1 MSGDFLDANIIL
13 YSFDV
18 DDRKREVSQ
27 QVVAQALVSDACIS
41 FQVVQEV
48 LNVLTRTAHQP
59 ASQADAYQV
68 LTNIL
73 VPLWRVMP
81 SQGLYARALELH
93 SRYQYG
99 FYDSL
104 MIAAALA
111 SGCTRLY
118 SEDLQ
123 AGQRIEG
130 LTIVDPFS

>member
-48 LNVLTRTAHQP
+48 LNVLTRRARQP

-81 SQGLYARALELH
+81 SEVLYLRALELYA
-93 SRYQYG
+93 RYQYG

-104 MIAAALA
+104 IIAAALA

-130 LTIVDPFS
+130 LTVVDPFL

>member
-18 DDRKREVSQ
+18 NDRKRVVSQ
-27 QVVAQALVSDACIS
+27 QVVARALVSDACIS
-41 FQVVQEV
+41 FLVVQEV
-48 LNVLTRTAHQP
+48 LNVLTRRASQP

-99 FYDSL
+99 FYDSPI
-104 MIAAALA
+104 IAAALA
-111 SGCTRLY
+111 TGCTRLY
-118 SEDLQ
+118 SEELQ